1 MERELL
7 IFEMS
12 DEANP
17 IALACSQ
24 LLEEPL
30 AWAYGATRARRAVNP
45 KAVWNSDDDLWSF
58 AMLPSVG
65 QVSVIP
71 SPFALFI
78 SVFGLMVAAS
88 DRGWASMSP
97 RRIRRHL
104 GCRLL
109 TVYIRIKVQVDLQAD
124 KSSVVVKGP
133 FFHQV

>member
-17 IALACSQ
+17 VALARLW

-30 AWAYGATRARRAVNP
+30 AWAYADTRARRTVNP
-45 KAVWNSDDDLWSF
+45 KVVRNSDDDLWSF
-58 AMLPSVG
+58 AMLPSAG
-65 QVSVIP
+65 QVSAVP
-71 SPFALFI
+71 LPFSLFI

-97 RRIRRHL
+97 CRIR
-104 GCRLL
+104 
-109 TVYIRIKVQVDLQAD
+109 
-124 KSSVVVKGP
+124 
-133 FFHQV
+133 